1 VPAAD
6 EDVATALLWEGGTQG
21 IEVQSSPE
29 GTVLLA
35 YFSDPADVAGA
46 LRSLPAAR
54 VESVPVPDVDWVKN
68 FREGFRAFDVG
79 PFRVVPAWE
88 PVPDSGLVLRVD
100 PARAFGTGTHETTRL
115 CLDALARL
123 AGERTLGRV
132 LDLGA
137 GTGILAVAA
146 ARLRA
151 RRVAATDLD
160 LEATT
165 SIRHHARLNDVEIL
179 VVQADGGRAFK
190 PGIFDLVLANLTA
203 PLLVERAGE
212 IMGLVAAGGRLVLSG
227 LLETEARDVL
237 TTYRVFPLLSRST
250 AGEWA
255 ALELG
260 NAQ

>member
-6 EDVATALLWEGGTQG
+6 EDLATALLWEGGTQG

-46 LRSLPAAR
+46 LRSLRTAR
-54 VESVPVPDVDWVKN
+54 VEAVPVPEVDWVKI

-88 PVPDSGLVLRVD
+88 PMPDSGLVLRVD
-100 PARAFGTGTHETTRL
+100 PARAFGTGTHETTRM
-115 CLDALARL
+115 CLLALERL
-123 AGERTLGRV
+123 AHERPLERV

-146 ARLRA
+146 ARLGA
-151 RRVAATDLD
+151 REVIAADIDQEATD
-160 LEATT
+160 
-165 SIRHHARLNDVEIL
+165 SIRHHARLNDVEVVI
-179 VVQADGGRAFK
+179 VQADGGQAFK
-190 PGIFDLVLANLTA
+190 PGRFDLVLANLTA
-203 PLLVERAGE
+203 PLLVERAEE
-212 IMGLVAAGGRLVLSG
+212 IGALVAPGGKLILSG
-227 LLETEARDVL
+227 LLCSDLQDVQ
-237 TTYRVFPLLSRST
+237 TTYRVFSIVSRSA

-255 ALELG
+255 ALELE
-260 NAQ
+260 NAR